1 MLASV
6 FAVARGRVGIALLFT
21 VEVPELLC
29 AADGLATVVVGAPD
43 IREGVAPLDRPEL
56 PGLEIAL
63 CCSGRAG
70 GCMLRG
76 DGA

>member
-1 MLASV
+1 VLASD
-6 FAVARGRVGIALLFT
+6 FAVVRGRVGIALLFI
-21 VEVPELLC
+21 VEVPELVC
-29 AADGLATVVVGAPD
+29 AVEGLASVVAGAPA

-70 GCMLRG
+70 GCMVRG